1 MLLYGVRI
9 MLFTVYDPK
18 GEKFEVAAHIAKVL
32 IIEHGWDIS
41 EKTPAKEEE
50 TKSQEKATVKT
61 SSK

>member
-1 MLLYGVRI
+1 

-41 EKTPAKEEE
+41 EKIPAQEEE
-50 TKSQEKATVKT
+50 QEEVTISQEEATAKT
-61 SSK
+61 PSK

>member
-1 MLLYGVRI
+1 